1 MSGAARRCAPGRRR
15 RAAGFTLI
23 ELLIAIVVAAILVSI
38 AIPSYSGYVQRARR
52 SEATT
57 ALLRAQ
63 AAQEKFFVQFGR
75 YAPALAAAPPDG
87 LGLPATTE
95 SGFYGLTLAITE
107 GGAGFRVTATV
118 RPGTPQADDIRCAS
132 FAIDH
137 NGLRSARNAA
147 DEDTA
152 RDCWR

>member
-1 MSGAARRCAPGRRR
+1 MSQAARHAPGRRCR
-15 RAAGFTLI
+15 DRGFTLI
-23 ELLIAIVVAAILVSI
+23 ELMIAIVVAAILVSI
-38 AIPSYSGYVQRARR
+38 AIPSYSGHVQRARR
-52 SEATT
+52 TEATT

-95 SGFYGLTLAITE
+95 TGLYGLTLAITE
-107 GGAGFRVTATV
+107 GGAGFRITATV
-118 RPGTPQADDIRCAS
+118 RPGTPQAGDTRCAS
-132 FAIDH
+132 FTIDH
-137 NGLRSARNAA
+137 NGLRGARNAA
-147 DEDTA
+147 DEDAA

>member
-1 MSGAARRCAPGRRR
+1 MSCSGNANSPSSPTDGWSRGRVASAYNSARGSPVIAAAS
-15 RAAGFTLI
+15 RAA
-23 ELLIAIVVAAILVSI
+23 LLGLK
-38 AIPSYSGYVQRARR
+38 PARR